1 MPAPLAP
8 DALIETILLWS
19 ALPGGSRHHWGTD
32 VDVFDAAAVAPGN
45 ACDRKLLSVSDV
57 GGILQEP
64 IIGTAPLKGD
74 PQTCY
79 FVTSTTESQGGPEI
93 MVSLRPGLG
102 RVTLKTWIDGKMGTT
117 ATKIGGVGD
126 DAVWVSELKELD
138 AQKDDLLCVVS
149 VAGSG
154 VIGHYDGLPQKL
166 SDLCNKIFAHVAT

>member
-1 MPAPLAP
+1 MPRSECC
-8 DALIETILLWS
+8 LIAIAAAVCVLGACSKS
-19 ALPGGSRHHWGTD
+19 ATQANG
-32 VDVFDAAAVAPGN
+32 VNAAAVAPGN

-79 FVTSTTESQGGPEI
+79 FVTSTTESEGGPEI

-126 DAVWVSELKELD
+126 DAIDTTSSGMVFELVEVLPEGSVRS
-138 AQKDDLLCVVS
+138 VV
-149 VAGSG
+149 ASG
-154 VIGHYDGLPQKL
+154 HQQVE
-166 SDLCNKIFAHVAT
+166 